1 MQVVYTSVRIVKL
14 ARIQGGTL
22 MRKMRTLREYLI
34 ERLVDKERAIGYLQA
49 ILDDYYIYGGA
60 AVVRDALET
69 VLEAQGGVSKVAKQ
83 IDMDP
88 QLLSKMLSNEDTPL
102 IDALGIVLK
111 ALGYQLSIKPLETE
125 NADLEIDTLQ
135 TAHVAAEP
143 TASQ

>member
-1 MQVVYTSVRIVKL
+1 
-14 ARIQGGTL
+14 

-69 VLEAQGGVSKVAKQ
+69 VVKAQGGVSKVAKQ
-83 IDMDP
+83 IDMDSDV
-88 QLLSKMLSNEDTPL
+88 LSKVLSNEDTPL

-111 ALGYQLSIKPLETE
+111 ALGYQLSIAPVENENSNLE
-125 NADLEIDTLQ
+125 ADTLQ
-135 TAHVAAEP
+135 TAHVAERP
-143 TASQ
+143 TAPQ

>member
-1 MQVVYTSVRIVKL
+1 
-14 ARIQGGTL
+14 

-49 ILDDYYIYGGA
+49 ILDDYQMYRERT
-60 AVVRDALET
+60 VVLRALQT
-69 VLEAQGGVSKVAKQ
+69 VVKAQGGISKLAKQ

-88 QLLSKMLSNEDTPL
+88 QLLSKVLSNEDTPL

-111 ALGYQLSIKPLETE
+111 ALGYQLSIAPLVCE
-125 NADLEIDTLQ
+125 NANLEADTLQ
-135 TAHVAAEP
+135 TAHITEES